1 LELLNRFKTFEKLIV
16 ISLVIIPFLKGLFF
30 KEVYL
35 PVLVFYTV
43 LLIFLTIK
51 SKVFILD
58 RKFLILFTL
67 QIVIGICSMLY
78 GINREEAIYGFFLL
92 MFPIV
97 IYFFFLNITYDYCD
111 MIYKTLTILFFSG
124 AIISIINY
132 LMELIFNN
140 TNNLIGFAWVIPYSN
155 TLALYMFIS
164 SIAGLF
170 LVEKQRFE
178 IKKKVLI
185 ISGICLNISG
195 LVFTYSRTMLVIAV
209 VFYVIYFLIQKNK
222 RVKLDF
228 TVIYVLS
235 ALSVTL
241 YSIYKWKSFLLTFI
255 LCMLLA
261 YIYEKSSDKLA
272 DKLKNFKFII
282 KQNGKLLFAMITIVI
297 FVILTIIL
305 IFKSTDIFNKIQ
317 AIIGSDQT
325 LRERFAY
332 YGDSISI
339 IKDFPIL
346 GIGPGGWESI
356 LYKYQTAMYFSKYV
370 HSSIIQVALNYG
382 LAGLTV
388 FLLQITIFISYFIK
402 ALRNK
407 ASIKFRGEILC
418 IFIINAA
425 ILLHSILDIDFE
437 FQIINLIFWINI
449 AFLTLLSGEKL
460 VKITTGKIEKSILG
474 TILISLIMMSSL
486 MYASNAFYLNGMKN
500 IEIESYQEAVRSFD
514 KAIILNP
521 FSSGSFYQKGY
532 ALGEIFINNSEE
544 KVLKEATE
552 AINNAKKYNSSNP
565 IYSNRIGFIFYM
577 TQDYD
582 ESVKQYEELLVLQPL
597 VLSNYE
603 GYSTSLLRKA
613 ENLYYSG
620 KVKQAGNEFKKIIEI
635 EKQLKSINDKL
646 SPNAF
651 KLKHKPE
658 LTLSPKLSYNVNEAY
673 FYLEKY

>member
-1 LELLNRFKTFEKLIV
+1 MRLLNRFKTFEKLIV

-35 PVLVFYTV
+35 PVFVFYTV
-43 LLIFLTIK
+43 LLIFLIIK
-51 SKVFILD
+51 SKDFMFD

-67 QIVIGICSMLY
+67 QIVIGIYSVFY
-78 GINREEAIYGFFLL
+78 GINREEAMYGFFLL

-97 IYFFFLNITYDYCD
+97 IFFLFLNITYDYYD
-111 MIYKTLTILFFSG
+111 IIYKTLTMLFVSG
-124 AIISIINY
+124 TIITIINY

-140 TNNLIGFAWVIPYSN
+140 TNKLIGFAWVIPYSN

-170 LVEKQRFE
+170 LVGKNRFE

-195 LVFTYSRTMLVIAV
+195 LVFTYSRTMVVIAV
-209 VFYVIYFLIQKNK
+209 VFYVIYFLIQKDK

-235 ALSVTL
+235 ALSIIL
-241 YSIYKWKSFLLTFI
+241 YSIYKWKSFLTVFI
-255 LCMLLA
+255 LCVLLA

-282 KQNGKLLFAMITIVI
+282 KQNGKILFALITIVI

-305 IFKSTDIFNKIQ
+305 IFKSTDIFNRIQ
-317 AIIGSDQT
+317 AISGSDQT
-325 LRERFAY
+325 LSERFAY
-332 YGDSISI
+332 YRDSISI
-339 IKDFPIL
+339 IKDFPIF
-346 GIGPGGWESI
+346 GIGPGGWESL

-382 LAGLTV
+382 LAGLIV
-388 FLLQITIFISYFIK
+388 FLLQIVIFISYFIK

-407 ASIKFRGEILC
+407 AGIKFRGEILC

-437 FQIINLIFWINI
+437 FQVINLMFWINI
-449 AFLTLLSGEKL
+449 SFLSLLSGKKL
-460 VKITTGKIEKSILG
+460 FKLYIGNIAKSILSA
-474 TILISLIMMSSL
+474 ILISLIMISSL
-486 MYASNAFYLNGMKN
+486 MYASNALYLNGMKS
-500 IEIESYQEAVRSFD
+500 IEIESYQEAVKSFD
-514 KAIILNP
+514 KAIIFNP
-521 FSSGSFYQKGY
+521 FSSGSFYKKGY

-552 AINNAKKYNSSNP
+552 AINNAKKYDKYNP
-565 IYSNRIGFIFYM
+565 IYSNREGFVFYM
-577 TQDYD
+577 VQDYD

-597 VLSNYE
+597 ILSNYE
-603 GYSTSLLRKA
+603 GYSISLLRKA
-613 ENLYYSG
+613 ENLYNSG
-620 KVKQAGNEFKKIIEI
+620 KVKQAGNEFKKVIGI
-635 EKQLKSINDKL
+635 EKQLKSIQDKL

-658 LTLSPKLSYNVNEAY
+658 LTLTPKLSYNINEAY
-673 FYLEKY
+673 FYLETY